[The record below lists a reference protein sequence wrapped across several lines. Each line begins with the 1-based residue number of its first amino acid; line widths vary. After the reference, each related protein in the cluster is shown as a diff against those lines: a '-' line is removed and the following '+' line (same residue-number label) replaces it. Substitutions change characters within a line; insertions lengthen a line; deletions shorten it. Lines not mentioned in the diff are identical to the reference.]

1 MPLNC
6 ASIDSNKEKDGGV
19 SELDSCFMSVC
30 EKHCISGNMVFLYLL
45 KLGAKNSLNGVVDA
59 DGGTTFKHLFTAF
72 QWKR

>member
-1 MPLNC
+1 MVVL
-6 ASIDSNKEKDGGV
+6 V
-19 SELDSCFMSVC
+19 SLTVVLFQFVKNIVYQENIV
-30 EKHCISGNMVFLYLL
+30 YLL

>member
-1 MPLNC
+1 MVVL
-6 ASIDSNKEKDGGV
+6 V
-19 SELDSCFMSVC
+19 SLTVVLCQFV
-30 EKHCISGNMVFLYLL
+30 KNCISGNMVFLYLL